1 MKASLRIA
9 AFTSHARLGD
19 TERQCIERY
28 GSAEPPPP
36 FQTTVGILLPGA
48 HQSATYRYQGYRIQV
63 AFLNGRIVRQRYQR
77 TLAVNGS
84 LAISDAEIEAILK
97 AESDGG
103 TWKRASPFKGQ
114 PGSQGLTGALT
125 QVIGSVMFS
134 RTLPTWERSTDK
146 AIARTSSGSSILTLD
161 TPEAVKAEADFRQ
174 ARKAGTDRAIPKFR
188 GFPSTSK

>member
-1 MKASLRIA
+1 MKHLALSLLGLLTFVP
-9 AFTSHARLGD
+9 FTSHARLGD

-48 HQSATYRYQGYRIQV
+48 PQSATYRYQGYRIQV
-63 AFLNGRIVRQRYQR
+63 AFLNGRVVRQRYLR
-77 TLAVNGS
+77 TEAVNGS
-84 LAISDAEIEAILK
+84 LAISEAEIEAILK

-103 TWKRASPFKGQ
+103 TWKRTSPFKGQ
-114 PGSQGLTGALT
+114 PGSQGVTGALT

-134 RTLPTWERSTDK
+134 RTLPTWERSTDQ

-161 TPEAVKAEADFRQ
+161 TPAAIKAEAAFRQ
-174 ARKAGTDRAIPKFR
+174 GQKAGTDRPVPRF
-188 GFPSTSK
+188 